1 MNNNQSNPE
10 NPSAPGEE
18 VRDAGIRLGGSESL
32 REDGTAGP
40 MNSTYSSVSN
50 RDVAPGGTRDQISNE
65 LGGSTG
71 EFLGGQGIAGTN
83 LGSTDIGAADL
94 TGGGDA
100 AGLGS
105 TDGGGT
111 T

>member
-1 MNNNQSNPE
+1 MKDNQQTPDNTG
-10 NPSAPGEE
+10 AQDAQD
-18 VRDAGIRLGGSESL
+18 RDAGIRLGGSEAL

-40 MNSTYSSVSN
+40 MNSTYSNVSD

-71 EFLGGQGIAGTN
+71 EYLGGQGIAGSN
-83 LGSTDIGAADL
+83 LGSTDIGGADL

-100 AGLGS
+100 AGLGA

-111 T
+111 S